1 MGVKVLSRSI
11 REGQSLVSS
20 AEVSR
25 LSALLVDSGIG
36 VGDGWSS

>member
-25 LSALLVDSGIG
+25 LSALLLESVIG
-36 VGDGWSS
+36 AGDWWSS